1 MFRSTVVVH
10 ATSGYLSVRSW
21 RCRCTRGP
29 ARGWSWPWRSW
40 SMRASGGASSSLL
53 EQGRGGAWGCSCK
66 GATGAGRQPGGG
78 SGRRLRDELEDDDG
92 RQQQRKSYRGTRRPG
107 WTGPGT
113 GLQGEDGRPR
123 AQRREE
129 ATRGR
134 GAAER
139 MGQGPIE
146 EEGGEAAAL
155 GTRVQQLLLSAAR
168 SRRGTW
174 PPELRTRGGVERA
187 GRGGRQGAGAA
198 SGAQGKEE
206 DRGGSGDGL
215 GRAGPGKWA
224 PGNFLLS
231 LSFISFLF
239 LLFCF

>member
-1 MFRSTVVVH
+1 
-10 ATSGYLSVRSW
+10 
-21 RCRCTRGP
+21 
-29 ARGWSWPWRSW
+29 
-40 SMRASGGASSSLL
+40 MRASGGASSSLL

-174 PPELRTRGGVERA
+174 PPELRTRGGVGRA
-187 GRGGRQGAGAA
+187 GRGGRQGAGARRRWIGRTGA
-198 SGAQGKEE
+198 SERREE
-206 DRGGSGDGL
+206 CREVERGSTGRSRGHGRWRGGGWARRWWARARERERCRRIGQGGAARG
-215 GRAGPGKWA
+215 GRDAGVRGEK
-224 PGNFLLS
+224 G
-231 LSFISFLF
+231 IER
-239 LLFCF
+239 